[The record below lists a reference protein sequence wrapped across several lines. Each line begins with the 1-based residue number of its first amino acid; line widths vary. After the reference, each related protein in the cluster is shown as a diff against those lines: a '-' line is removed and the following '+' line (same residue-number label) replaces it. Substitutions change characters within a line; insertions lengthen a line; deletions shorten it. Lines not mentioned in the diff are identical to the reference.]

1 MTTEELITFGCGAI
15 FLFQGTALVL
25 GAAGTRSW
33 RRAPEVVVLG
43 LGQLSVGAG
52 QWAELEATRA
62 WAPWSDMVGAHLY
75 WINVYAVP
83 VPMLLFNHLFMGRGC
98 GGSFAW
104 GWKSLLAWCVLASTY
119 EIATGAPG
127 GVEQA
132 NNAWALGTLALI
144 SVNIATGHMRTSDTG
159 SLLQNASAVM
169 VLATLHDVLAA
180 SGAIAGAGVRLIQF
194 GLLVVLLAMVYA
206 LLVRAKTNNEA
217 LATIKSELQTAQAI
231 QRSLLPG
238 APTNVPPEATATR
251 CMPTDAVGGDIYDFH
266 EAGENRIG
274 MLIADVTGHGVPAA
288 MLASMVKAAASG
300 ESAHA
305 ADPGRVLAGMNRRLL
320 RDAAGNLVSAVYT
333 YADLETGRFAVA
345 CAGHPQPL
353 IQRRD
358 GSTSWVDAAGPLLG
372 LIDDASYTTVEGRL
386 AEGERILA
394 YTDGVTEADNVE
406 GEMFGNDG
414 LRLAAQNE
422 RGTAAADTVD
432 RIIGRVQAWCDGQ
445 KLADDLTMAI
455 IARPR
460 RDAGSPER
468 GGDRATEPS

>member
-1 MTTEELITFGCGAI
+1 MTSEELISFGCGAI

-25 GAAGTRSW
+25 GATGTRSW
-33 RRAPEVVVLG
+33 RRAPEVVIVG

-52 QWAELEATRA
+52 QWADLEATRA
-62 WAPWSDMVGAHLY
+62 WAPWSDLAGAHLY
-75 WINVYAVP
+75 WINIYAMP

-104 GWKSLLAWCVLASTY
+104 GWKTLLGWCIAATAY

-127 GVEQA
+127 AVA
-132 NNAWALGTLALI
+132 RMNNVMSLGTLTLI
-144 SVNIATGHMRTSDTG
+144 TVNVVTGHMRTPDTG
-159 SLLQNASAVM
+159 SVLQNATAAM
-169 VLATLHDVLAA
+169 VVATLHDVLTA
-180 SGAIAGAGVRLIQF
+180 AGVITGLEMRLMQF
-194 GLLVVLLAMVYA
+194 GLLIVLLAMVYG
-206 LLVRAKTNNEA
+206 LLVRGKTNNEA

-238 APTNVPPEATATR
+238 PPTNVPADATATR
-251 CMPTDAVGGDIYDFH
+251 CIPTDAVGGDIYDFH

-333 YADLETGRFAVA
+333 YADLETGQFAAA

-358 GSTSWVDAAGPLLG
+358 GSTEWVEATGPLLG
-372 LIDDASYTTVEGRL
+372 LLEDMSYTAVEGTL
-386 AEGERILA
+386 ARGERILA
-394 YTDGVTEADNVE
+394 YTDGVTEADNADE
-406 GEMFGNDG
+406 EMFGTEA
-414 LRLAAQNE
+414 LRRAAE
-422 RGTAAADTVD
+422 TESATPAAETID
-432 RIIGRVQAWCDGQ
+432 RIIAHIQAWSGGR
-445 KLADDLTMAI
+445 KLADDLTMGI

-460 RDAGSPER
+460 E
-468 GGDRATEPS
+468 DRS